1 MRAWSKDIFSN
12 EFYSLTDQVDG
23 IDEIIVVVPVNIQAI
38 DLNKISSAGSLS
50 FMEADKPERTVND
63 GIAVGSSVSAGVLFA
78 PSSSSGVAWHTSC
91 FCEVE

>member
-1 MRAWSKDIFSN
+1 
-12 EFYSLTDQVDG
+12 
-23 IDEIIVVVPVNIQAI
+23 
-38 DLNKISSAGSLS
+38 
-50 FMEADKPERTVND
+50 MEADKPERTVND